1 MYSPVQFT
9 ALALIFAQLLG
20 AIHCG
25 VYDNTDNWVITDKSK
40 SFPENA
46 VLGGFDPEGY
56 RSFVGRVFY
65 VTSVVPAR
73 IRAETAYVTFNT
85 ESVASSAT
93 AYGILVSNATLSY
106 QWVRSFDGFLEDNAV
121 CVGTS
126 SSDERVYICRA
137 KTDGGLFIGTLYLSQ
152 RTCIIGYE
160 NLPLRKFEK
169 YEVLVRKHKSIE
181 SIPFD
186 NQIN

>member
-25 VYDNTDNWVITDKSK
+25 VYDNTDNWVLSSKSK

-56 RSFVGRVFY
+56 RSFVGRVLY
-65 VTSVVPAR
+65 AGSVVPAR

-85 ESVASSAT
+85 DSVANTAT
-93 AYGILVSNATLSY
+93 SYEVLVSNETLSY
-106 QWVRSFDGFLEDNAV
+106 QWVRSFDGFMEDNAV
-121 CVGTS
+121 SVGTS
-126 SSDERVYICRA
+126 STNERVYICRA
-137 KTDGGLFIGTLYLSQ
+137 RTYDAVFIGTLYLAQ
-152 RTCIIGYE
+152 RKCNIRYE
-160 NLPLRKFEK
+160 SIPPKMYEK
-169 YEVLVRKHKSIE
+169 YEVLVRKQKPADCVH
-181 SIPFD
+181 FD